1 MEPIPAQLE
10 ARSPK
15 VVIEQIIQFFT
26 ADKGLF
32 LPERH
37 YFGDHLLMKTVPG
50 HPHGGT
56 FVIARPT
63 YAKSK
68 TQPSYGVSFF
78 LEVTDDLG
86 PKFFFRSDP

>member
-1 MEPIPAQLE
+1 
-10 ARSPK
+10 
-15 VVIEQIIQFFT
+15 
-26 ADKGLF
+26 
-32 LPERH
+32 
-37 YFGDHLLMKTVPG
+37 MKTVPG